1 METIYKFQSLSR
13 DYDDTTITPDI
24 SVNIDAISN
33 NLFSGDEFT
42 FFNQELSIL
51 NSPIRENQS
60 IPGVLI
66 LQGSQT
72 FGRSTN
78 NRVLYKCIP
87 HDKTLPIFLVPYDI
101 KIGFQKSQINK
112 YILFRFSNWDGK
124 HPCGIITETIGQV
137 DCFKSFALINYGRA
151 ILFIQ

>member
-13 DYDDTTITPDI
+13 DYDETNVTPDI
-24 SVNIDAISN
+24 SVKVDPITNKF
-33 NLFSGDEFT
+33 FSGDDFS
-42 FFNQELSIL
+42 FSNSNQELSIIK
-51 NSPIRENQS
+51 SPIRENQS

-66 LQGSQT
+66 LHGNQT

-101 KIGFQKSQINK
+101 KIGFQKSQGGRWINSE
-112 YILFRFSNWDGK
+112 IEV
-124 HPCGIITETIGQV
+124 PP
-137 DCFKSFALINYGRA
+137 
-151 ILFIQ
+151 